1 MEIKTGNI
9 AMTHFFDSAKETFLE
24 GAQKA
29 FLDGIEN
36 SFLDNLMLKWQEDIP
51 PYCPELALEAV
62 EVAKSYR
69 DAITDPDTGA
79 VNNDKYIYSGGGTF
93 LDDGVVKDKDGLC
106 RIDCSTYIHLV
117 MRGIPFNKSPY
128 AAEHTNNLF
137 YADDLVTNLEKPWAD
152 DSLRA
157 SRTLSNALLSHRE
170 NSLVRYASDLA
181 AYYWAT
187 GRVFPY
193 TSTTLNYVKTGD
205 LVFYRKSEMDRF
217 MHISHVGIVLDNNL
231 AGYEDNVLRMYN
243 VMDSDDD
250 NAPVVTISRVQQDN
264 RTIAFFARPDYAG
277 TARHFTLPGTNY
289 LDAPW
294 SVNISDWKAKS
305 NVLVTPNYQAGTIW
319 TGTDGVTE
327 VDDDTLIILIDSKH
341 PFYLPAGTYHL
352 SGAPMHFDNRSKDKK
367 YTWGLRVSSTDG
379 DPIPYTFTRL
389 SSEASTVD
397 DTITAG
403 PNESHQDKV
412 WDVGFGADFTLN
424 SGRWMRASIFISKH
438 PGDPSVLYSNTD
450 PAEDIWRPTL
460 IRTA

>member
-62 EVAKSYR
+62 NVAKSYR
-69 DAITDPDTGA
+69 DAVD
-79 VNNDKYIYSGGGTF
+79 NNYASFVYSGGATF
-93 LDDGVVKDKDGLC
+93 LDDGVVKDSDGMC

-117 MRGIPFNKSPY
+117 MRGIDYEHSPY
-128 AAEHTNNLF
+128 AMTLPENNFPAEDLITNWA
-137 YADDLVTNLEKPWAD
+137 YSWAD

-157 SRTLSNALLSHRE
+157 SRTLSNALRTHE
-170 NSLVRYASDLA
+170 DGKLVRFAADLA
-181 AYYWAT
+181 AYYWA
-187 GRVFPY
+187 GKRVFPY
-193 TSTTLNYVKTGD
+193 TAATLDYVKPGD
-205 LVFYRKSEMDRF
+205 LVFYSRSDKDRF

-243 VMDSDDD
+243 VMNSDND
-250 NAPVVTISRVQQDN
+250 NAPVVTISRVQQEN

-277 TARHFTLPGTNY
+277 TARHVTLPGTNY

-294 SVNISDWKAKS
+294 SFNISDGKAKS

-327 VDDDTLIILIDSKH
+327 VNDETLIILFDSKH

-352 SGAPMHFDNRSKDKK
+352 SGAPAHPDIRSE
-367 YTWGLRVSSTDG
+367 YGRTRWGLRVYPFEGERIPFSQTGLEDVSVSTTQTKTDSPTG
-379 DPIPYTFTRL
+379 DSYTK
-389 SSEASTVD
+389 
-397 DTITAG
+397 I
-403 PNESHQDKV
+403 
-412 WDVGFGADFTLN
+412 WDVGFGADFTLS
-424 SGRWMRASIFISKH
+424 SGRWMRASIYISST
-438 PGDPSVLYSNTD
+438 PDGSNAYSNLD